1 LKGARAAALVSLYRD
16 AVGTKAKRSM
26 LERQRESYNKGVGTS
41 GQKGTGIAV
50 PQVSSRLS

>member
-1 LKGARAAALVSLYRD
+1 MKGARAAALVSLYRD